1 MSSQATVDLAEIR
14 RVMGEANRISQALG
28 FATEDPETGLQLM
41 EHWLPE
47 PIKELLIEEHK
58 RPDEERTH
66 VALVKYF
73 NPYGT
78 GTWYFSE
85 YDPEAD
91 EFFGL
96 SVLQFRELG
105 YTSNGEL
112 RGIRAP
118 PFKLPLE
125 RDLWFEPRSLSE
137 IMEAE
142 AEG

>member
-1 MSSQATVDLAEIR
+1 MSAQTTVDLAEIR
-14 RVMGEANRISQALG
+14 RVVREANRICQALG
-28 FATEDPETGLQLM
+28 FAAEDPETGLQLM

-47 PIKELLIEEHK
+47 TINELLIEELN

-112 RGIRAP
+112 REIRAP

-125 RDLWFEPRSLSE
+125 RDIWFEPRVLSE

-142 AEG
+142 G